1 MVIDGVEMSF
11 HDGADM
17 DRCWNGYAEEEMPSD
32 WEECREKWQV
42 KELTAKDLEKVFQY
56 LIMIDFDARNTSSYP
71 WVEEHDD

>member
-1 MVIDGVEMSF
+1 MSF